1 MNRLLIVF
9 LLTVV
14 TPLLSFAEM
23 NESDNRKFYLHAG
36 NDELGNFNWG
46 HFLSCLKTVKFP
58 NDPGPR
64 DLSMN
69 ISRLVITTI
78 DEHPWV
84 FSIKED
90 ESSVTLESITID
102 THKYYTLKEKRRL
115 FLRVVANCDTD
126 QTIN

>member
-1 MNRLLIVF
+1 MFRFFIIIF
-9 LLTVV
+9 LLF
-14 TPLLSFAEM
+14 PHLSFAEM
-23 NESDNRKFYLHAG
+23 NESDNRKFYLHFD
-36 NDELGNFNWG
+36 NNELGNFKWG
-46 HFLSCLKTVKFP
+46 NFLSCLKTAKFP

-64 DLSMN
+64 DLTMN

-115 FLRVVANCDTD
+115 FLRIVANCYTNPN